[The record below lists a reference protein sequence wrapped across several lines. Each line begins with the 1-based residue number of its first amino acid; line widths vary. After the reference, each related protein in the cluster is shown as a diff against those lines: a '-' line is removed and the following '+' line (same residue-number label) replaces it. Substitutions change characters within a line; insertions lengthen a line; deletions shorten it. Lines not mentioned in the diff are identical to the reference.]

1 MMKDFIPKMVPMPL
15 TGSFPFQCSACGQ
28 CCRHVKESIPLESPD
43 MFRLARFLRDGDG
56 RIRSTADVLAK
67 YAEMMVLN
75 PSGYVIYVLKTTG
88 RDDACVFLKDNKCM
102 VHPAKPRACRTYP
115 VAAMPDG
122 HGGHMVHLSVEQPCH
137 FKGPEIPV
145 RRWMKQYCKK
155 EEYDFL
161 AMDFGSAVE
170 ISSLLNKIP
179 QAEKDNRKTRHKAT
193 DNKTAGGA
201 AGNGAG
207 TREAG
212 HLTGKIMDSGQPPR
226 ERRRIT

>member
-56 RIRSTADVLAK
+56 RIRSTADVLEK
-67 YAEMMVLN
+67 YAEVMVIN
-75 PSGYVIYVLKTTG
+75 PSGYAMYVLKATG
-88 RDDACVFLKDNKCM
+88 RDDSCVFLKDNKCM

-122 HGGHMVHLSVEQPCH
+122 HGGHLVHLSVEQPCH
-137 FKGPEIPV
+137 FKGPKIPV

-170 ISSLLNKIP
+170 ISSLLNKVP
-179 QAEKDNRKTRHKAT
+179 QAEKDKAFYT
-193 DNKTAGGA
+193 FLRFKYLDYDLDKPFLSQFKKNNKKLLA
-201 AGNGAG
+201 ALQAMA
-207 TREAG
+207 REPG
-212 HLTGKIMDSGQPPR
+212 RPGI
-226 ERRRIT
+226 